1 VLRVNELRKTFGS
14 VRALDGVSFHAAR
27 GEVLGLLGPNGAG
40 KSTALAIC
48 TGLLVPDS
56 GSVELGDA
64 GSPRSP
70 AARRLIGLAP
80 QQIALYEDLT
90 ARENLVFLAKIH
102 GVPDPV
108 RRADELLDMVGLL
121 PRARDR
127 VRTYSG
133 GMQRR
138 LNLAAAIVHDPPVI
152 LLDEPTA
159 GVDPQSR
166 SGILELVQRLAAEG
180 RAVIYT
186 THYME
191 EAQRLCSRV
200 AIVDQGR
207 VLATGTVPELI
218 AAHGGE
224 SVVTVDTPSGARS
237 TRTREP
243 LREIERALAEGGATA
258 VRIDQ
263 PDLEAVFLS
272 LTGRRLR
279 D

>member
-1 VLRVNELRKTFGS
+1 VLRVNELRKSFGS

-90 ARENLVFLAKIH
+90 ARENLVFLARIH
-102 GVPDPV
+102 GVHDPV
-108 RRADELLDMVGLL
+108 RRSDELLDMVGLL

-218 AAHGGE
+218 ASHGGE
-224 SVVTVDTPSGARS
+224 SVVTVDTPAGARS

-263 PDLEAVFLS
+263 PDLEAVFLA